1 MGNPIVHWELMV
13 SDLDKAKEFYTN
25 VFQWDVEVFP
35 PLPGYPM
42 VDPGKEP
49 KGAMMVKPDMAPSY
63 ALNIY
68 FGVESVEQA
77 LTRAVGAGGTML
89 VPPTPIEGVGE
100 WGMFADPDG
109 IPIGVFHGIDRG

>member
-25 VFQWDVEVFP
+25 VFQWNIEDNPGF
-35 PLPGYPM
+35 PGYPW

-49 KGAMMVKPDMAPSY
+49 RGAMWVKPDMAPAY
-63 ALNIY
+63 ALNVY
-68 FGVESVEQA
+68 FGVDSVEQA
-77 LTRAVGAGGTML
+77 LARAVGAGGTLLM
-89 VPPTPIEGVGE
+89 PETPIEGVGS

-109 IPIGVFHGIDRG
+109 IPIGVFHALQS